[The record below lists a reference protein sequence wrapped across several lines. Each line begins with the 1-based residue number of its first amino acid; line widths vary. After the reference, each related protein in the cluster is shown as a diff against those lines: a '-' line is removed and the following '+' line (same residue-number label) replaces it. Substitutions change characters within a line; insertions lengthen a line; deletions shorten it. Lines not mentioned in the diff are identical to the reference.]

1 MRKWRRIF
9 AGGALL
15 GAALAGCSFQ
25 AALDRMVPRERQDEI
40 IALARDFCT
49 DPAAVLPA
57 LHPELVGSVR
67 SAAAKLPGECPGR
80 GATWR
85 LASYEWGADLA
96 DGASRRREDAVVV
109 GTGTGKWTTV
119 SLRFHAENDK
129 PMQIVAWNV
138 LGGTTKP
145 EALSFAESYDD
156 MARLMAIVV
165 PVTLLLL
172 AALAGW
178 LVWRW
183 RQRRR
188 AA

>member
-1 MRKWRRIF
+1 MRNWRRMI

-25 AALDRMVPRERQDEI
+25 AALDKMVPRERQDEI
-40 IALARDFCT
+40 VALARDFCT

-57 LHPELVGSVR
+57 LHSGLAGSVQN
-67 SAAAKLPGECPGR
+67 AAPKLPGECPGR

-85 LASYEWGADLA
+85 LASYEWGADVA

-109 GTGTGKWTTV
+109 GTSKGKWTTV
-119 SLRFHAENDK
+119 TLRFYAESDA
-129 PMQIVAWNV
+129 PMRIVAWNV
-138 LGGTTKP
+138 LGSTTKP

-156 MARLMAIVV
+156 MARLMAIAL
-165 PVTLLLL
+165 PATLLLL

-178 LVWRW
+178 LIWRW
-183 RQRRR
+183 RKAR
-188 AA
+188 